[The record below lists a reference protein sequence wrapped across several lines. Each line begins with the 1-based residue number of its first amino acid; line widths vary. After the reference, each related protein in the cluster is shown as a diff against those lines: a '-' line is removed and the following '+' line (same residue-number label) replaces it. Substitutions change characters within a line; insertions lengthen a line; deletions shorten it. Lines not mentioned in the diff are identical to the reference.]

1 MSNTVNIDPKE
12 IAAAESEAAHT
23 TSLGK
28 YTHHFKSPFTFTSGA
43 EEKSVTELT
52 FDFGRLTG
60 KDSLDVEAEL
70 QALGRPVVVAEMSG
84 NYLIRMA
91 ARACTEKI
99 GADSL
104 IGLPLPDFNRIR
116 TRVRSFLLH
125 TGS

>member
-1 MSNTVNIDPKE
+1 MSNINIDPKE
-12 IAAAESEAAHT
+12 IAAAESEAACIIDP
-23 TSLGK
+23 GK
-28 YTHHFKSPFTFTSGA
+28 YTHHFKIPFTFISGT
-43 EEKSVTELT
+43 EQKSVTELT
-52 FDFGRLTG
+52 FEFDRLTG

-104 IGLPLPDFNRIR
+104 IGLPLPDFNKIR
-116 TRVRSFLLH
+116 TKVRSFLLH